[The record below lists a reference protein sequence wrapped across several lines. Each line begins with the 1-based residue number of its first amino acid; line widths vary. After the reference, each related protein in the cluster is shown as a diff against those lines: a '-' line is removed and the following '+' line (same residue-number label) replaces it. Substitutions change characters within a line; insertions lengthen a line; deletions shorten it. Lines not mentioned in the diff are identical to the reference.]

1 MADKTIFSDCLDKL
15 KTAAETLKPFVYLR
29 LEDLLGETFQ
39 MTLNTFIYQEIET
52 NQVGIELFLYPLM
65 LEIFL

>member
-15 KTAAETLKPFVYLR
+15 KTAAETLKPFLYLR

>member
-15 KTAAETLKPFVYLR
+15 KTAAETLKPFLYLR

-39 MTLNTFIYQEIET
+39 MTLNTFIYQEIEI
-52 NQVGIELFLYPLM
+52 NQEEIELSLYRFM
-65 LEIFL
+65 